1 MSVDVRRK
9 VVVTEAAR
17 KNTGDWEN
25 EMTKKMTSSGLST
38 SRRDLLAGSA
48 ALGIAAGMGPAV
60 LGNEAKAA
68 EPQRGGT
75 LRMGLGHGSSTDSL
89 DPGSFENG
97 FSSGMG
103 MGGLFNYM
111 TEVNEF
117 NELQAELAEE
127 WDSPDAQTW
136 TFKIREGVE
145 FHNGKTMTPAD
156 VVASLNHHRGP
167 DSTSAVS
174 SLFEQVADMRV
185 DGNTVVIE
193 LNAANADYPFI
204 VSDYHM
210 GIMPSDGEGN
220 IDATSGIGA
229 GSYKLESYEP
239 GTEAVLARHPN
250 YWKSNRAWFDG
261 IEMYTIADPTAR
273 QNALVTGQVDVID
286 RVDPKTADL
295 MAQAPNIELVEA
307 TGTLHYTMPMNTTVA
322 PFDDNNVRQ
331 ALKYAIDR
339 DDIVDKILRGH
350 GVVGNDHPIAPSNRF
365 HANIEQHSYDPDKA
379 KWYLQQSGLD
389 SLAVDLSTSDAA
401 FVGAVDAAVLYK
413 EHAKA
418 AGIDINVVREAAD
431 GYWADVWMQKP
442 WCLCYWGGR
451 PTEDWMFSTT
461 YSADAPWNDTF
472 WVNDRFNELLL
483 QARAE
488 LDENLR
494 AEMYTEMQ
502 DILANDGGALVMAFA
517 NHVDGASTNVTNSGQ
532 IGGNWGLDGGR
543 LMERWWFVDP
553 SA

>member
-1 MSVDVRRK
+1 MSVYVRRT
-9 VVVTEAAR
+9 VVIAEAAH
-17 KNTGDWEN
+17 KDKGDWEIN
-25 EMTKKMTSSGLST
+25 MTKKTTSSGLAT

-60 LGNEAKAA
+60 IGNQAKAA
-68 EPQRGGT
+68 DPKKGGT
-75 LRMGLGHGSSTDSL
+75 LRMGIGHGSSTDSL

-97 FSSGMG
+97 FTTNLG
-103 MGGLFNYM
+103 MGGLFNYL
-111 TEVNEF
+111 TEVNEY
-117 NELQAELAEE
+117 NQLQAELAEE

-136 TFKIREGVE
+136 TFKLREGVE
-145 FHNGKTMTPAD
+145 FHNGKTMTADD
-156 VVASLNHHRGP
+156 VVASLSHHRGE

-174 SLFEQVADMRV
+174 SLFEQVSDMRT

-193 LNAANADYPFI
+193 LNAPNADYPFI
-204 VSDYHM
+204 MSDYHLA
-210 GIMPSDGEGN
+210 ILPSDGEGN

-229 GSYKLESYEP
+229 GSYKLVSYEP
-239 GTEAVLARHPN
+239 GTEAVLERHAN
-250 YWKSNRAWFDG
+250 YWKSDRGWFDNV
-261 IEMYTIADPTAR
+261 EMYTIADPTAR

-322 PFDDNNVRQ
+322 PFDDNNVRM
-331 ALKYAIDR
+331 ALKHAIDR

-350 GVVGNDHPIAPSNRF
+350 GVIGNDHPIAPSNRF
-365 HANIEQHSYDPDKA
+365 HANLEQHTYDPDKA
-379 KWYLQQSGLD
+379 KWYLQQSGMD
-389 SLAVDLSTSDAA
+389 SLAVDLSTSEAA
-401 FVGAVDAAVLYK
+401 FVGAVDTAVLYQ

-418 AGIDINVVREAAD
+418 AGIDINVIREAAD

-442 WCLCYWGGR
+442 WCTCYWGGR
-451 PTEDWMFSTT
+451 PTEDWMFSTA

-472 WVNDRFNELLL
+472 WIHDRFNELLL
-483 QARAE
+483 QGRAE

-494 AEMYTEMQ
+494 AEIYSEMQ
-502 DILANDGGALVMAFA
+502 DIVANEGGVVVAAFA
-517 NHVDGASTNVTNSGQ
+517 NHVDGASTGLANSGQ
-532 IGGNWGLDGGR
+532 VGGNWGLDGSR